1 MPRSFIKSTE
11 EFYLISK
18 LRKHQQ
24 QPLHSHLSR
33 KTFLAKSSFQVFEPK
48 LSGTKSF
55 ATFLL
60 FLLRNFAQQAKTTPK
75 VKKEEKLSKI
85 LGLSGTQGFV
95 VQWLNLNWGQEF
107 DSSLERFQWSCQEN
121 QDCWMIEQDSMRG
134 PSMLDTQA
142 PIGTMKLSN
151 GPREIKIR

>member
-55 ATFLL
+55 ATSPSSFFSSEISPNKPKRPQRLKGGETVENFGSFRHSGLCSPMTEPQLRSRVWFEPWEISMELL
-60 FLLRNFAQQAKTTPK
+60 SEPRLLDDWTRFDARPFHAGCTSSHWNSEVKQHRAK
-75 VKKEEKLSKI
+75 
-85 LGLSGTQGFV
+85 G
-95 VQWLNLNWGQEF
+95 N
-107 DSSLERFQWSCQEN
+107 
-121 QDCWMIEQDSMRG
+121 
-134 PSMLDTQA
+134 
-142 PIGTMKLSN
+142 
-151 GPREIKIR
+151 